1 MKKLLT
7 LCLGF
12 LPCAALAATNKISMV
27 TYFPVPYVAYSQVNT
42 TEQMD
47 IGLTSTCDM
56 KLGCS
61 EESAT
66 LNATRVNLKGGKLN
80 LDGGLGIKGYSLNLG
95 SGYGDG
101 KISFQNVRIQTGNM
115 ESVNAADIKAA
126 NLNLFGKAFPSCKS
140 ANSESGGQM
149 QWTSLKLKGASSS
162 ELYLACGA
170 LKDTPCC
177 SSDELSKG
185 KVCNA
190 STHTCECPDGKTE
203 NSSGYCVQA
212 CDSSKKPQYI
222 LLNEEEAAARLTNG
236 NVCDGWGE
244 NWRGKTSPHT
254 CNGKNRYTCLDVYRA
269 GGKIGIFVKDY
280 YTTDQFNGM
289 SDCGIAEKY
298 IYVPRWEQG
307 HPSVKIEE
315 WMSVTRE
322 SGPVESWSGPK
333 NYCENPSRLPQQI
346 KNQNKKSGNYALAYC
361 YPWNNASGAWRPQD
375 GFTNRTHVFGYCKVM
390 DQFMYAE
397 VTCCP

>member
-1 MKKLLT
+1 MKRLFIFSLL
-7 LCLGF
+7 LLSS
-12 LPCAALAATNKISMV
+12 AAYAATKNKISMV

-61 EESAT
+61 ETSAT

-115 ESVNAADIKAA
+115 ESINAEDIKAA
-126 NLNLFGKAFPSCKS
+126 NLNLFGKAFPSCKN

-190 STHTCECPDGKTE
+190 STHTCECPAGKTE
-203 NSSGYCVQA
+203 NSSGYCAEA
-212 CDSSKKPQYI
+212 CTPSKDSDYYEVSA
-222 LLNEEEAAARLTNG
+222 EEAEEKMAHKSPCNSS
-236 NVCDGWGE
+236 
-244 NWRGKTSPHT
+244 WRGNPYKYSCRAGESRICPDAYQVGTETKLVSGSGSLIPNTSTPCSHGIIFPT
-254 CNGKNRYTCLDVYRA
+254 DYNGEKLLGWERIGEYDSPNCSYYAQYYNVGLMGVYTCKDSGFGRYEW
-269 GGKIGIFVKDY
+269 KIRGYCRKTY
-280 YTTDQFNGM
+280 KY
-289 SDCGIAEKY
+289 KY
-298 IYVPRWEQG
+298 IDR
-307 HPSVKIEE
+307 
-315 WMSVTRE
+315 
-322 SGPVESWSGPK
+322 
-333 NYCENPSRLPQQI
+333 
-346 KNQNKKSGNYALAYC
+346 
-361 YPWNNASGAWRPQD
+361 
-375 GFTNRTHVFGYCKVM
+375 KV
-390 DQFMYAE
+390 
-397 VTCCP
+397 CCP